1 MIKTFE
7 VVDHF
12 KQHHSSRTK
21 AQMCSSEQPVGS
33 MMSMRQTQTYDLMC
47 GKLSSSLLPVFLKIC
62 SAASATFSSSIF
74 RQPNKDSKVSAE

>member
-7 VVDHF
+7 VVEQF
-12 KQHHSSRTK
+12 EQHHSSRTK
-21 AQMCSSEQPVGS
+21 AQMCSSEQPVG
-33 MMSMRQTQTYDLMC
+33 SMRQTQTYDLMC

-74 RQPNKDSKVSAE
+74 RQPSKDSKVSAE